1 MTTPIHKFVNNY
13 KVEKGS
19 ALTHTTFGNT
29 NASYYIPADKED
41 DFKELYLSALESG
54 EELNFT
60 EKHRDLSPVLID
72 LDFKQSTSERL
83 YTYDMIEKFI
93 GDIKRQLRH
102 FINISDDGKE
112 LTAFVLEKPEPRPN
126 KNGGFKDGV
135 HIVFPYAITK
145 PEVQYIIR
153 NNMLEESKTTQ
164 QSANDGTFVFP
175 SRMFHIFDKTFT
187 NSYADIYDEAVI
199 YRNNWFMYG
208 SKKPEEGDAWTVSKI
223 YNNKTEEIENEY
235 DDKELIDILSI
246 RNKFDACKLTYTGVE
261 EVVAYKKLTEK
272 PKKTE
277 EEDEVVHH
285 TPSDLKTIE
294 ELVKMLK
301 VSRADNH
308 KEWINTGMCLK
319 NIDER
324 LCGVWIEFSK
334 MSAKFKEGECER
346 LWRGFTKRADGLTEG
361 SLRFWA
367 KMDSPKEY
375 KEFMRNDLWDLIKQS
390 RNETHTDIARVVYYL
405 FKDTYVCC
413 FLNDKPYWYEFK
425 NHRWVDCP
433 NAVTLRQ
440 RISNDVVKEYCI
452 AAAKYHTKS
461 ATTEDAAE
469 QSQCTEIAK
478 KLSSISLKLKNA
490 TFKANIMKEC
500 QEFFVVSKKDF
511 YDKLDEN
518 KYLLGFDNGVYDLE
532 AGLFREGLPS
542 DYLTFTVGY
551 DYVEPDEEYINKLM
565 ELMTAIFPDET
576 VRLYILIT
584 LAYALCGNKY
594 MEFLQFWIGTGANG
608 KGIVGKLIK
617 LAFGDYNYNPHVSVF
632 TTKKKSSSAA
642 DPAMFQMKG
651 KRIAIATEPA
661 EGDKLQVDALKA
673 WTGGDMIQARDLYKT
688 CLEFTAQFL
697 IIIQMNHK
705 PSLSDFDL
713 GIARRL
719 LTIFFP
725 NKFVTDPKLPNERLG
740 NTGLKQELDDNI
752 KWRQNFMHILL
763 KVYGEHVQG
772 DKVFETPKAVREFT
786 DEYLSANNKVGS
798 FLAECCE
805 VTNNKDDIILTKTL
819 FEVFLGS
826 EHYNDKNHDNFKEH
840 MEMLGYKAT
849 VHKKRD
855 QYRDKK
861 VFYGI
866 KTKSNCAIVDEE
878 EEEDAYDC

>member
-1 MTTPIHKFVNNY
+1 MTTPIQKFVSDY
-13 KVEKGS
+13 KVVSGS
-19 ALTHTTFGNT
+19 ALTHTTFGKV

-41 DFKELYLSALESG
+41 EFKELYLSALESG

-60 EKHRDLSPVLID
+60 EKHRDISPVLID
-72 LDFKQSTSERL
+72 LDFKQSTSDRL
-83 YTYDMIEKFI
+83 YTYAMIENFI
-93 GDIKRQLRH
+93 GAIKRQLRQY
-102 FINISDDGKE
+102 INISDDGKE
-112 LTAFVLEKPEPRPN
+112 LTAFVLEKPQPRPN
-126 KNGGFKDGV
+126 EKGGFKDGV

-153 NNMLEESKTTQ
+153 NNMLEKNGENVSFKMY
-164 QSANDGTFVFP
+164 S
-175 SRMFHIFDKTFT
+175 IFDTTFT
-187 NSYADIYDEAVI
+187 NSYENIYDEAVI

-208 SKKPEEGDAWTVSKI
+208 SKKPDEADAWTVSKI
-223 YNNKTEEIENEY
+223 YNSKTEEIENEY
-235 DDKELIDILSI
+235 DDNELIDILSI
-246 RNKFDACKLTYTGVE
+246 RNKFELCEMTYTGIE
-261 EVVAYKKLTEK
+261 EVVAYKKLHDK

-277 EEDEVVHH
+277 EEKAETHH

-301 VSRADNH
+301 ISRADNH

-324 LCGVWIEFSK
+324 LCDVWIEFSK
-334 MSAKFKEGECER
+334 TSPKFVNGECEK
-346 LWRGFTKRADGLTEG
+346 LWRGFTRRADGLTEG

-367 KMDSPKEY
+367 KMDSPNEY
-375 KEFMRNDLWDLIKQS
+375 KEFMRSDLWDLIKQS
-390 RNETHTDIARVVYYL
+390 RNETHTDIARVVHYL
-405 FKDTYVCC
+405 FKETYVCC

-440 RISNDVVKEYCI
+440 RLSNEVAKEYCV
-452 AAAKYHTKS
+452 AAVKYQVKS
-461 ATTEDAAE
+461 ATTEDAGE
-469 QSQCTEIAK
+469 QAQCTEIAK

-551 DYVEPDEEYINKLM
+551 DYVEPNEEYINKIEDLM
-565 ELMTAIFPDET
+565 SAIFPNDK
-576 VRLYILIT
+576 VRLYVFIT
-584 LAYALCGNKY
+584 LAYALCGNKF

-608 KGIVGKLIK
+608 KGVIAVLIK
-617 LAFGDYNYNPHVSVF
+617 MAFGGYNYNPHVSVF

-673 WTGGDMIQARDLYKT
+673 WSGGDMIQARDLYKT
-688 CLEFTAQFL
+688 CIEFAAQFL

-705 PSLSDFDL
+705 PALSDFDL
-713 GIARRL
+713 GFARRL
-719 LTIFFP
+719 KNVEFI
-725 NKFVTDPKLPNERLG
+725 NKFVAEPKLPHERLG
-740 NTGLKQELDDNI
+740 NTGLKKEIENNLV
-752 KWRQNFMHILL
+752 WRQSFMHILL
-763 KVYGEHVQG
+763 KVYGEYVQG
-772 DKVFETPKAVREFT
+772 DKVFETPKEVQQFT
-786 DEYLSANNKVGS
+786 EDYLSVNNKVGS

-819 FEVFLGS
+819 FEAFMGS
-826 EHYNDKNHDNFKEH
+826 DHYNERNHDNFKEH

-849 VHKKRD
+849 VCKKRD
-855 QYRDKK
+855 PQYRDKK
-861 VFYGI
+861 IFSGI

-878 EEEDAYDC
+878 EDAYDC